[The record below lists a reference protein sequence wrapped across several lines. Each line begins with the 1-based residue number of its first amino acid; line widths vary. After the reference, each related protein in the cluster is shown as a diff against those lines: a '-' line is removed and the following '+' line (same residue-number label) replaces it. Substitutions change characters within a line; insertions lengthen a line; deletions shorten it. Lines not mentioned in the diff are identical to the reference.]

1 MSANQKG
8 SPTTRPR
15 HTVHLVYRVLFLY
28 LEPLALLIGAYMTL
42 FTPAKYLS
50 TVHATPTASSPLAA
64 LLDPSADPTIKV
76 LLAQLTNVYILF
88 GLLEATLLRSTDDS
102 NVWRAWI
109 RAALLADF
117 GHLLIVTKLG
127 LDIGWRVWEL
137 GIADW
142 GKPSCMIVF
151 RVAFLV
157 GLGVRGN
164 EIRTAKK
171 AG

>member
-1 MSANQKG
+1 MS
-8 SPTTRPR
+8 
-15 HTVHLVYRVLFLY
+15 
-28 LEPLALLIGAYMTL
+28 L

-50 TVHATPTASSPLAA
+50 TVHATPTALSPLTT
-64 LLDPSADPTIKV
+64 LPDPSADPTIKV
-76 LLAQLTNVYILF
+76 LLAQLTNVYVLF
-88 GLLEATLLRSTDDS
+88 GLLEATLLRSTDDP

-117 GHLLIVTKLG
+117 GHLLIVTNLG

-142 GKPSCMIVF
+142 GKPACMIVF
-151 RVAFLV
+151 RVAFLI

-164 EIRTAKK
+164 ETWK
-171 AG
+171 AQKTK